1 MTSRIFD
8 SRIRLIALAGLGCL
22 ILISI
27 AVLSRNVTRD
37 LNLLNSASSDNV
49 QWTLSQ
55 SEVEFLDFKLQ
66 LITALS
72 EPTPDLKTLRRE
84 FDIFYSRIATLRQ
97 SSIYEDLRLEPQFSA
112 YLAKVQTFL
121 EESVSIIDQPDS
133 NLIADLPVLS
143 DRTVDIRPSV
153 RQLSISGLTYFAVDS
168 DARRNAI
175 AVTLTQLAVGVTLLT
190 LTLLIL
196 AIYLGRLNAQ
206 NIKRRAEAVDA
217 GKRMNIITDTAL
229 DAVLVSDAEGRIL
242 VFNSAAEQ
250 IFGYNA
256 DYAIGKELGEL
267 IVPDHHLEAHNI
279 GMQRLRDGGAR
290 HVVGKGRIKLE
301 AKRETGELFPVE
313 FAIQSAQTD
322 DGEIFIAFLRDI
334 SHRMQ
339 AERDLVEARD
349 RALAGEKAKTDFLAT
364 MSHEIRTPLNGL
376 LGNLTLLQDTKLTP
390 RQNRYVKNMETS
402 GKLLMSHI
410 SDVLDITKYDAGKL
424 VLRPVPMS
432 LSDLLRDIVDNQSG
446 AALANNTTL
455 TWGWSGPSVDWILSD
470 RERLQHILMNII
482 GNAVKFTVNGQVS
495 IEAEVQETE
504 AGEPLLQII
513 VSDTGIGMDPAL
525 QVQIFDDFMT
535 GDSSYDRN
543 VGGTG
548 LGLGI
553 AQRFAK
559 ALGGTITVESEK
571 DVGSSFA
578 ISLPITPI
586 ASPATETPLKSR
598 EHNDKSVDILLVED
612 NEINRS
618 VAREMLQAVGHKVT
632 EAHNGQIA
640 VDLAKT
646 HRFDLILMD
655 ISMPV
660 MDGRHATREIRAEGA
675 CANSPII
682 ALTANAMPE
691 EQEAFLQD
699 GMNEVLTKPLN
710 RSAMIDMISALAQ
723 PEEHSTPVQQET
735 ATLVS
740 KAYLDDLR
748 DTLGEAAVEKL
759 LLRYVSEM
767 ETAISYLKD
776 HKQHSAEE
784 ISQLAHRIAGSSAA
798 LGAVEMRTALVEIEK
813 AAQTDDHATLEKNI
827 AKLQNIWDATQQQL
841 GLE

>member
-1 MTSRIFD
+1 MASRIFD

-66 LITALS
+66 LVTALS
-72 EPTPDLKTLRRE
+72 ESTPDLKTLRRE

-112 YLAKVQTFL
+112 YLAEVQTFL
-121 EESVSIIDQPDS
+121 EESASIIDQPDG
-133 NLIADLPVLS
+133 NLITDLSLLLN
-143 DRTVDIRPSV
+143 RTVDIRPSV
-153 RQLSISGLTYFAVDS
+153 RQLSISGLTYFAMDS

-250 IFGYNA
+250 IFGYDA
-256 DYAIGKELGEL
+256 GYAIGRELGEL
-267 IVPDHHLEAHNI
+267 IVPDHHLEAHNV

-301 AKRETGELFPVE
+301 AKRATGELFPVE

-339 AERDLVEARD
+339 AEEDLVEARD

-376 LGNLTLLQDTKLTP
+376 LGNLTLLQDTKLTS

-482 GNAVKFTVNGQVS
+482 GNAVKFTVDGQVS

-504 AGEPLLQII
+504 TGEPLLQII

-525 QVQIFDDFMT
+525 QRRIFDDFTT

-553 AQRFAK
+553 AQRFTK
-559 ALGGTITVESEK
+559 ALGGTITVESEEN
-571 DVGSSFA
+571 VGSSFA
-578 ISLPITPI
+578 LSLPIVPI
-586 ASPATETPLKSR
+586 APPATETPSKSR
-598 EHNDKSVDILLVED
+598 EDNDKSIDILLVED
-612 NEINRS
+612 NEVNRS

-646 HRFDLILMD
+646 HKFDLILMD

-660 MDGRHATREIRAEGA
+660 MDGRHATREIRAGGA

-691 EQEAFLQD
+691 EQEAFLKD

-710 RSAMIDMISALAQ
+710 RSAMIDMISAFAQ
-723 PEEHSTPVQQET
+723 SEEHSTPVQQET

-740 KAYLDDLR
+740 KAYLDELR

-767 ETAISYLKD
+767 ETAIAYLKD

-784 ISQLAHRIAGSSAA
+784 VSQLAHRIAGSSAA
-798 LGAVEMRTALVEIEK
+798 LGAVEMRATLVEIEK
-813 AAQTDDHATLEKNI
+813 AAQTDDHSTLEKNI
-827 AKLQNIWDATQQQL
+827 AKLQNTWDATQQQL